1 MQGGA
6 ASICGEAGCHFG
18 VLAERW
24 GFKTFIASDVNE
36 IFSLAL
42 ACKSLL
48 LHVTWARET
57 ASSAC
62 FWIPLDT
69 LWAFFFFFQ
78 QTLLLLRRDPEGVRQ
93 RIVGVCSSGSR
104 PRPPLAR
111 SYAPRRACQ
120 SCSVAL
126 VPGLQTCISLVC
138 VLSHIWPTSTTVS
151 RTRFPASFW
160 QIANCGG

>member
-18 VLAERW
+18 VRVERW
-24 GFKTFIASDVNE
+24 GFKTFIARDVNE

-48 LHVTWARET
+48 LHITWARET

-62 FWIPLDT
+62 FWNPLDT
-69 LWAFFFFFQ
+69 LGTFF
-78 QTLLLLRRDPEGVRQ
+78 LCKRSSSAEILRE
-93 RIVGVCSSGSR
+93 SGRESLAYASLAAASG
-104 PRPPLAR
+104 PLSLAC
-111 SYAPRRACQ
+111 SYAPRRASQ
-120 SCSVAL
+120 SCSVPL
-126 VPGLQTCISLVC
+126 FPGLQTCISLVC

-151 RTRFPASFW
+151 RTRFPALFW
-160 QIANCGG
+160 QIANCAG

>member
-18 VLAERW
+18 VRAERW

-69 LWAFFFFFQ
+69 LGAFFFFFFANAPPPPP
-78 QTLLLLRRDPEGVRQ
+78 TSRGSPAENRWRVLLWQPPVAPSRSLLRSTASVSELL
-93 RIVGVCSSGSR
+93 GSTR
-104 PRPPLAR
+104 P
-111 SYAPRRACQ
+111 
-120 SCSVAL
+120 
-126 VPGLQTCISLVC
+126 G
-138 VLSHIWPTSTTVS
+138 
-151 RTRFPASFW
+151 AS
-160 QIANCGG
+160 NMH

>member
-18 VLAERW
+18 VRAERW

-69 LWAFFFFFQ
+69 LGAFFFFFFF
-78 QTLLLLRRDPEGVRQ
+78 RKR
-93 RIVGVCSSGSR
+93 SSSSADI
-104 PRPPLAR
+104 PRESGRESLACAPLAAAR
-111 SYAPRRACQ
+111 GPLSLAPTLHGERVRAARFH
-120 SCSVAL
+120 SSRGFKHAL
-126 VPGLQTCISLVC
+126 ALY
-138 VLSHIWPTSTTVS
+138 VS
-151 RTRFPASFW
+151 
-160 QIANCGG
+160 